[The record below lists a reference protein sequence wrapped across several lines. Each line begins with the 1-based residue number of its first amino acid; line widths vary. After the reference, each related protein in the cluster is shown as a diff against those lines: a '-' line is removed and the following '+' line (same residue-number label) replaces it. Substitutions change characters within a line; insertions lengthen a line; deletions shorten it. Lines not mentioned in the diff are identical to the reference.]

1 MNSPASTYKN
11 IGISMNFELLYSCSS
26 VPEKLVPKAFSS
38 SYEAHGK
45 SVSVG
50 DEDSFVS
57 AIQQKFGCSAPIS

>member
-1 MNSPASTYKN
+1 
-11 IGISMNFELLYSCSS
+11 MNFEQLYSCSS

-38 SYEAHGK
+38 SYEVHDK

-50 DEDSFVS
+50 DEDTFVS

>member
-11 IGISMNFELLYSCSS
+11 TGISMNFEQLYSWSS

-38 SYEAHGK
+38 SYAVHDK

-50 DEDSFVS
+50 DEDTFVS